1 MVWVVI
7 ASGSDNMTSHMQA
20 HRGQRGFTLMELMLV
35 VAIIGI
41 LAAVALP
48 AYASYVLRTRVSEAF
63 SLGEEVEKSV
73 GAYYDRWGV
82 LPHDNAAAGLP
93 PPASLR
99 GANIEAIELRD
110 GAIIVRVDPK
120 TFASGGAGDVPKGT
134 RPVILLRPAV
144 NTAYPSAA
152 LTWVCNDHVVAAGFK
167 AVPMPADV
175 VLVPARLT
183 AAVCR
188 K

>member
-1 MVWVVI
+1 
-7 ASGSDNMTSHMQA
+7 MTACAPAPHA
-20 HRGQRGFTLMELMLV
+20 QRGFTLIELMLV

-41 LAAVALP
+41 LAAVSLP
-48 AYASYVLRTRVSEAF
+48 AYASYVLRARISEAF

-73 GAYYDRWGV
+73 GAYFDRWGV

-99 GANIEAIELRD
+99 GASIEAIELRD
-110 GAIIVRVDPK
+110 GAIVVHMDPK
-120 TFASGGAGDVPKGT
+120 TFAGVESDVPDGT
-134 RPVILLRPAV
+134 RPVIVLRPAI

-152 LTWVCNDHVVAAGFK
+152 LTWVCNDHVVAKGFK

-175 VLVPARLT
+175 VLVPAKFT
-183 AAVCR
+183 VSACR